1 MAKKTKIVVA
11 AVATLIGLVIYLI
24 TSMTGYLAAA
34 PLDLRPAVAAA
45 AALVLMAA
53 LLEVKM
59 PPVARDLLTIVAG
72 VLVIVSFSLFALG
85 RVTLAADVYF
95 IPVNYP
101 PAEATALHL
110 SIAGLVFDLI
120 AILAMIVEAFTARD

>member
-1 MAKKTKIVVA
+1 MAKKTKVVVA
-11 AVATLIGLVIYLI
+11 AVATLIGLAIYLI
-24 TSMTGYLAAA
+24 TSMTGYLATAPVDMRPLAA
-34 PLDLRPAVAAA
+34 SI

-53 LLEVKM
+53 LAKVKL
-59 PPVARDLLTIVAG
+59 PPVARDLCTIAAG
-72 VLVIVSFSLFALG
+72 ALVIVSFSLFALG
-85 RVTLAADVYF
+85 RVGLAADVYF

-120 AILAMIVEAFTARD
+120 AILLMIAEAFTARD